1 MKKTKIAFVVY
12 YLGYGGAEMALYYL
26 VKLMDRER
34 FDITVFTVHAG
45 GEMEKEFRN
54 LGVKVKSPYS
64 CAASG
69 RKPVIK
75 AVNHL
80 LIKRIERMVRSNS
93 PRLLRAATGEE
104 FDIVVSYH
112 VDSTCYNAGLPPRG
126 KKIKYIHADCANSPS
141 YRGDNQ
147 YLKEIP
153 NPYDKVICVSSIAQK
168 GYEKVFGEAK
178 TVVPLLNPIESETVV
193 SLAEK
198 PLPPGLEEKPY
209 ICALGRLTP
218 EKGFG
223 RLIDVY
229 QRLRKEGVPCTLV
242 IMGDGPEMDTLREK
256 ARACHPE
263 APVLLL
269 GYQSNPYPVIKNSR
283 YLIVPSYSEGLS
295 MTAMEAVCLGI
306 PVVSTCPSVGD
317 IFGDEP
323 CGIIT
328 ENSDEALYRGMARM
342 NDELFYREAKNAAV
356 RRSRYLDG
364 KAMAGRVE
372 DEYLKTLE
380 EQPSTQ

>member
-1 MKKTKIAFVVY
+1 M
-12 YLGYGGAEMALYYL
+12 
-26 VKLMDRER
+26 
-34 FDITVFTVHAG
+34 
-45 GEMEKEFRN
+45 
-54 LGVKVKSPYS
+54 
-64 CAASG
+64 
-69 RKPVIK
+69 
-75 AVNHL
+75 
-80 LIKRIERMVRSNS
+80 
-93 PRLLRAATGEE
+93 
-104 FDIVVSYH
+104 
-112 VDSTCYNAGLPPRG
+112 
-126 KKIKYIHADCANSPS
+126 
-141 YRGDNQ
+141 
-147 YLKEIP
+147 
-153 NPYDKVICVSSIAQK
+153 
-168 GYEKVFGEAK
+168 
-178 TVVPLLNPIESETVV
+178 
-193 SLAEK
+193 
-198 PLPPGLEEKPY
+198 
-209 ICALGRLTP
+209 
-218 EKGFG
+218 
-223 RLIDVY
+223 
-229 QRLRKEGVPCTLV
+229 
-242 IMGDGPEMDTLREK
+242 
-256 ARACHPE
+256 
-263 APVLLL
+263 